1 MGLTTFIQGLTNGGA
16 TPALE
21 ATMAFVHARHRVI
34 AENVANY
41 GNPNYKTKRLDP
53 GAFQKALSV
62 ALKSH
67 TKRSDPFVI
76 PESDQIRSTNGRVEF
91 VPTADQPGN
100 VLFQDG
106 TNMSIE
112 RQMSDMAANAMLTE
126 MTATLLDGYYDGTRK
141 AIRGRL

>member
-1 MGLTTFIQGLTNGGA
+1 
-16 TPALE
+16 
-21 ATMAFVHARHRVI
+21 MAFAHARHRVI

-53 GAFQKALSV
+53 GAFQKSLSA

-67 TKRSDPFVI
+67 TNKSDPFEI
-76 PESDQIRSTNGRVEF
+76 PRSDQVRTTDGRVEF
-91 VPTADQPGN
+91 VPTTDQPGN

-112 RQMSDMAANAMLTE
+112 RQMSDMAANAMMTE
-126 MTATLLDGYYDGTRK
+126 MTATLLDGYYDGLRK
-141 AIRGRL
+141 AIRGQV